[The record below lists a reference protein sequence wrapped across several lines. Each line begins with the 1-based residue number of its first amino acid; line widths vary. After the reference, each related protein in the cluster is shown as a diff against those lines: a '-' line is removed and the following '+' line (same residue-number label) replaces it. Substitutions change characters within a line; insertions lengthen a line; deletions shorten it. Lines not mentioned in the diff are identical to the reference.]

1 MKNFIQ
7 ELKRRN
13 VIKASLAYLVIAWVL
28 LQVFQFLLPMLGASE
43 WLLPTITLVLAI
55 GLPVWIIISWIYEIT
70 PEGIEKTAK
79 VSENELVTEI
89 TNKRL
94 NVFIIVSLS
103 IAVIVLTLKLTNV
116 FSSNLDKQY
125 AIAILPFD
133 SMVVDKGNEW
143 LSAGFT
149 LDVNNYLSKI
159 KGLRVTSLNSSE
171 KYKDSDKTNSE
182 IAEELAVSK
191 LLRGT
196 VRQIENRVIVTVRL
210 IDTDADKI
218 TWTENFE
225 EDLNE
230 NALKV
235 QQEVSQK
242 IVELLKI
249 ELSPEEE
256 EILGKLPTENIEA
269 FKLFSDGRL
278 INDSRDRED
287 LEKNIALNKQAVE
300 LDSSF
305 AEAYAEIGQ
314 STFLLGAYY
323 QDYGYEWGVKNAMPY
338 LEKALELDPNN
349 AMVYGV
355 KGMMSDNED
364 NWKQAQEYFEK
375 AVAINPSA
383 ATIHYQYAKHLSYR
397 DANKQLIHTIKAYK
411 LDPLSAQ
418 IGHLY
423 FAVLINDYKVVEAE
437 QYYNKYGFLFTNNGE
452 KLDKESILIAYKNK
466 DWTARIRFFE
476 NELKKDTDNVILNR
490 MLGNDYSGVLMD
502 FNKAITYTKRAY
514 ALDST
519 SSDNA
524 IQYFSVLLGSEKYKE
539 VKKLME
545 SENFK
550 ELFDKQDNL
559 NWLFWYYYQQ
569 ENYKK
574 AQVLLLDSLMP
585 YKSYNRTFID
595 AKLGNRKAVESSLRT
610 VSYFKF
616 PDGRALIY
624 AILQER
630 DSMYY
635 YMEKIQEISVYRMP
649 NTSEKIGFSIINSF
663 REFDPY
669 RKEERFKAFL
679 KKHYLPLTHWN
690 E

>member
-1 MKNFIQ
+1 
-7 ELKRRN
+7 

-28 LQVFQFLLPMLGASE
+28 LQVFQFLLPMLGAPE
-43 WLLPTITLVLAI
+43 WLLSTLTLIIAI
-55 GLPVWIIISWIYEIT
+55 GLPIWIIISWIYEIT

-116 FSSNLDKQY
+116 FSSDSNKLNS
-125 AIAILPFD
+125 IAILPFD
-133 SMVVDKGNEW
+133 SMIVDEGNEW

-149 LDVNNYLSKI
+149 LDVNTYLSKI
-159 KGLRVTSLNSSE
+159 KNLHVTSLNSSE
-171 KYKDSDKTNSE
+171 KYKDSDKTNPE
-182 IAEELAVSK
+182 IAEELVVSY

-196 VRQIENRVIVTVRL
+196 VRQVKNKVIVTVRL
-210 IDTDADKI
+210 IDTNSDQT
-218 TWTENFE
+218 TWTKNFE
-225 EDLNE
+225 DDLNE
-230 NALKV
+230 NALNV

-249 ELSPEEE
+249 ELSPKEEK
-256 EILGKLPTENIEA
+256 ILGKFPTDNIEA
-269 FKLFSDGRL
+269 FKLYSDGRL
-278 INDSRDRED
+278 INDSREKED
-287 LEKNIALNKQAVE
+287 LEKNIALNKQAIE

-305 AEAYAEIGQ
+305 AEAYAEVGQ
-314 STFLLGAYY
+314 ATFLLGAYY
-323 QDYGYEWGVKNAMPY
+323 QDYGYEWGVKNAIPY
-338 LEKALELDPNN
+338 LEKALQLDPNN

-355 KGMMSDNED
+355 KGMMSENED

-375 AVAINPSA
+375 AVAISPSA
-383 ATIHYQYAKHLSYR
+383 ATIHYQYAKHLSNR
-397 DANKQLIHTIKAYK
+397 DANKQRIHTIKAHK

-418 IGHLY
+418 IGHLF

-437 QYYNKYGFLFTNNGE
+437 QYYNKYDFLFTNNGE
-452 KLDKESILIAYKNK
+452 KLDKESVIIAYKNK

-476 NELKKDTDNVILNR
+476 NELKKDPDNVILNR
-490 MLGNDYSGVLMD
+490 MLVNDYIGVSMD
-502 FNKAITYTKRAY
+502 FNKAIKYTKRAY

-524 IQYFSVLLGSEKYKE
+524 NQYFSALSGSKKYKE
-539 VKKLME
+539 AKKLME

-550 ELFDKQDNL
+550 ALFDKQDNL
-559 NWLFWYYYQQ
+559 EGLFWYYYNQ

-585 YKSYNRTFID
+585 NKSFKRTFID
-595 AKLGNRKAVESSLRT
+595 AQLGNRKAVESSLKT
-610 VSYFKF
+610 INYFKF
-616 PDGRALIY
+616 PQNRAFIY

-635 YMEKIQEISVYRMP
+635 YMEKILEISVYRVP
-649 NTSEKIGFSIINSF
+649 DTSAKRGFSFINSDI
-663 REFDPY
+663 EFDPY
-669 RKEERFKAFL
+669 RKEDRFKAFL
-679 KKHYLPLTHWN
+679 KKHYLPITHWN